1 MAEQKLTSIAYA
13 FIKYYYSILNSDTK
27 NLNKLY
33 TIDGS
38 LTHSNQTEPFKP
50 AQKVQGNEKI
60 KDYYSNSVL
69 EGASVMIS
77 TIDVQKSFNESI
89 LIVCFGEMS
98 LKENGELSP
107 AHKFVQTFVLVP
119 TKQDIYDLSN
129 DLLRFI
135 PDVDDEIPATEAEN
149 TEEVDEAKTET
160 ATEESTNGEVEV
172 AEEKPDGVFSPK
184 IDTKASTPETVDEEP
199 KTATESETPTETQKP
214 EKPKETEKTEKTEK
228 AESDASDATTK
239 KSETVSLN
247 PKPLSWA
254 DKLKSD
260 DKSSNASST
269 RVIVHQKDTKDSK
282 KPKKSTTNHNNT
294 NDKETETTE
303 SQSNGTGNKNTKK
316 KVASAKKNNS
326 DFYPIYIKGI
336 EKDVTEKDLTQ
347 ALQKAFGKVETCKID
362 RLIALVDF
370 AEASSQKNAIQAK
383 TIEVKGHVIKLEPR
397 TKRDNKPSHKKK
409 SASSSQKKVSALPD
423 SDGFKKVGK

>member
-27 NLNKLY
+27 SLNKLY

-60 KDYYSNSVL
+60 KDYYADSVL

-135 PDVDDEIPATEAEN
+135 PDVDDEVPATEAEN
-149 TEEVDEAKTET
+149 TEEVDEAKAET
-160 ATEESTNGEVEV
+160 ATEGSTNGEVEV

-184 IDTKASTPETVDEEP
+184 IDTKASTPETVDEES
-199 KTATESETPTETQKP
+199 KTSTESVASTETQKP
-214 EKPKETEKTEKTEK
+214 EKPEETEETEKTEKTE
-228 AESDASDATTK
+228 SDATDATSK
-239 KSETVSLN
+239 KSEAVNPN

-269 RVIVHQKDTKDSK
+269 RVIVHQKDKDSK

-303 SQSNGTGNKNTKK
+303 SQSNGTGNKSAKK
-316 KVASAKKNNS
+316 KAASAKKNNS

-370 AEASSQKNAIQAK
+370 ADASSQKNAIQAK

-397 TKRDNKPSHKKK
+397 TKRDNKPKKK
-409 SASSSQKKVSALPD
+409 SANSSQKKLNAIPD